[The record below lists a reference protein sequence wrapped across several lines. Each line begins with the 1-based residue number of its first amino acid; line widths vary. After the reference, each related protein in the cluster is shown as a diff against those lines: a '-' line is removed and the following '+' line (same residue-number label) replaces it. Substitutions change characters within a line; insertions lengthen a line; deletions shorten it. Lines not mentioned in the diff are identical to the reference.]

1 MERKYRM
8 TISLKLRAHLQISKA
23 LHRTPYEGRGGAKNP
38 ERYLSLKKTSSQR
51 NPEFFSI

>member
-8 TISLKLRAHLQISKA
+8 TISLKLMAHLQISKA

-38 ERYLSLKKTSSQR
+38 ERYLSTSSQR